1 MSEISLDQMMDIY
14 SDPRTDER
22 VLTGDTAPAGS
33 YTATCY
39 EAEWLMEGDD
49 QFPNR
54 TMLKCR
60 FVVPISNTQ
69 QYKVSFKMDPRKWR
83 KDPST
88 KESVEETDQNRP
100 SIEEWQLDLTSKRW
114 RQAESALM
122 EIGAIGDVRSYMQVA
137 DAMTRY
143 PLTFRVGVFERD
155 GLPRNYVQHIRKA
168 AE

>member
-22 VLTGDTAPAGS
+22 VLWQDIAPAGS

-39 EAEWLMEGDD
+39 EAEWLMDGDQ

-60 FVVPISNTQ
+60 FVVTIPDTRQ
-69 QYKVSFKMDPRKWR
+69 DKVSFKMGPKTWR

-114 RQAESALM
+114 RQAVSALM
-122 EIGAIGDVRSYMQVA
+122 EIGAIGDVASYRQVGE
-137 DAMTRY
+137 AMTRC
-143 PLTFRVGVFERD
+143 PFTFRVGVFERD

>member
-1 MSEISLDQMMDIY
+1 MGSLSFDEMGGMY
-14 SDPRTDER
+14 SDPRADEKALR
-22 VLTGDTAPAGS
+22 SEAAPPGL

-39 EAEWLMEGDD
+39 EAKWLMDGDE

-60 FVVPISNTQ
+60 FVITIPGTK
-69 QYKVSFKMDPRKWR
+69 QYKVSFKMGPKTWR

-114 RQAESALM
+114 RQAESALG
-122 EIGAIGDVRSYMQVA
+122 EIGAIGDV
-137 DAMTRY
+137 
-143 PLTFRVGVFERD
+143 L
-155 GLPRNYVQHIRKA
+155 
-168 AE
+168 